1 MWCATISGQHLSELA
16 YFMWKKC
23 KFYDYET
30 RGGVSRGRGGDSRR
44 FLFYCIYAFGSS
56 MGITIT
62 VYIIDTLQLINK
74 EFLPNIGHMRCW
86 MQDKRI
92 VELIYV
98 YTPITIIMIVNI
110 VLYSITAYW
119 IWKVQKETS
128 VIRNGDSQ
136 KHSKMEADTDRC
148 VLNSI

>member
-1 MWCATISGQHLSELA
+1 MNMTNFSKINTN
-16 YFMWKKC
+16 
-23 KFYDYET
+23 KFYFHSN
-30 RGGVSRGRGGDSRR
+30 RGGISRGRGGDSKR

-56 MGITIT
+56 LAITIT
-62 VYIIDTLQLINK
+62 VYIVDTLELFNK
-74 EFLPNIGHMRCW
+74 DFLPNIGYKRCW
-86 MQDKRI
+86 MQDKRE

-98 YTPITIIMIVNI
+98 YTPISIIMIVNI
-110 VLYSITAYW
+110 VLYSITAYR

-148 VLNSI
+148 VLYSKNIE